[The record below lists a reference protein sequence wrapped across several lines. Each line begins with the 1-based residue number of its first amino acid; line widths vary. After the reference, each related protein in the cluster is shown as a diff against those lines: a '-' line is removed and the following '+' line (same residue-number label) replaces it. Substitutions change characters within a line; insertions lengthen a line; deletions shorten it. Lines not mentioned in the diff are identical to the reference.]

1 MRLWPYA
8 CQHWC
13 FSENTRAIEGDCSY
27 RRRFGRWSKAKQI
40 PFGALVD
47 FLPPEQLRKTLPKM
61 GTATTPGVFLGW
73 KLHPGG
79 KWSGDYLCSPLCDW
93 DNAKTHGKKVRVIRT
108 KIVDFDPNLPVEFP
122 MGAIQDQVD

>member
-1 MRLWPYA
+1 MRTALLDFRGPDRNAIKQIWSDGAREFNKVCVELDIANPTSTPYEHTSNARAERSNQHILAGTRTILETSGLGVRLWPYA

-47 FLPPEQLRKTLPKM
+47 FLPPER
-61 GTATTPGVFLGW
+61 
-73 KLHPGG
+73 
-79 KWSGDYLCSPLCDW
+79 
-93 DNAKTHGKKVRVIRT
+93 
-108 KIVDFDPNLPVEFP
+108 
-122 MGAIQDQVD
+122 